1 MTMATMTVRP
11 QLPLPIKATRE
22 ELLQAGAKR
31 IMGVARTKRL
41 DSDEALAL
49 VIRWGIYI
57 DQTEHPAT
65 TCARCR
71 RSLVWDSIHLRY
83 NHEAS
88 GHQWCHSHSGGT
100 AIV

>member
-1 MTMATMTVRP
+1 MTTTVMTKP
-11 QLPLPIKATRE
+11 QLPLPIKATRK

-41 DSDEALAL
+41 DSAEALAL
-49 VIRWGIYI
+49 VIRWGTYI
-57 DQTEHPAT
+57 DQTEHPAAK
-65 TCARCR
+65 CGRCT
-71 RSLVWDSIHLRY
+71 RSLVWDSIHSRY